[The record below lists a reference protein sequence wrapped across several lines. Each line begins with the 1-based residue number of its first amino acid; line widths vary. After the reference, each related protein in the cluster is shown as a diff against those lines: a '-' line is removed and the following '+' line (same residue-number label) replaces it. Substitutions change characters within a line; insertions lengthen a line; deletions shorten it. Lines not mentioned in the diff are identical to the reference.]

1 MQAIPSKLLAAML
14 VAATAAAQPRAQAG
28 AQARPDTL
36 PTDSARATVAP
47 IFRSESP
54 LAVTLSAN
62 LGALRADRDTN
73 PPWRAA
79 ELRYASD
86 SGPRVL
92 PIRARP
98 RGIWRRKNCAF
109 PPLRLDFPRK
119 ATGGTPFEAIDRPKL
134 VNYCRPTA
142 TGEQYV
148 LAELQLYRVY
158 ALLTPYSHRVR
169 LLRVTYADSAGD
181 GKRGRGPT
189 WAFLVEEP
197 KALAAR
203 SGLALFEIQGV
214 VGTELDPYQATVMSM
229 FQYLIGNT
237 DFGISGL
244 HNVELLQQGD
254 TFFPVPYDF
263 DYAGAINAAY
273 AGPDPRLP
281 IRKVTDRL
289 FRGYCVAPEVL
300 ERVLALFRE
309 KKDAIRALYFDEVG
323 GLLRDDLR
331 RQALSFFD
339 GFYAEIASPAR
350 ARMSIANQCTR

>member
-14 VAATAAAQPRAQAG
+14 IASTARAQE
-28 AQARPDTL
+28 RPE
-36 PTDSARATVAP
+36 PPAADSTRPAP
-47 IFRSESP
+47 AAIFTSESP

-62 LGALRADRDTN
+62 LGALRSDRDSN
-73 PPWRAA
+73 PAWRAA
-79 ELRYASD
+79 ELRYAGD
-86 SGPRVL
+86 SGERVL
-92 PIRARP
+92 AVRARP

-109 PPLRLDFPRK
+109 PPLRLDLPRK
-119 ATGGTPFEAIDRPKL
+119 LTGGTPFEGLDRPKL

-169 LLRVTYADSAGD
+169 LLRITYADSAGD
-181 GKRGRGPT
+181 RGRGRGPS
-189 WAFLVEEP
+189 WGFLVEEP

-203 SGLALFEIQGV
+203 AGMPRFEIQGV
-214 VGTELDPYQATVMSM
+214 VGQELDPYQSALMSM

-244 HNVELLQQGD
+244 HNVELLQRGEV
-254 TFFPVPYDF
+254 FYPVPYDF

-281 IRKVTDRL
+281 IRKVTDRMY
-289 FRGYCVAPEVL
+289 RGYCVPPEVL

-323 GLLRDDLR
+323 QLLRDDLR
-331 RQALSFFD
+331 RQALRFFD

-350 ARMSIANQCTR
+350 ARMSINNQCTR